1 MDYTQLNKSIDNG
14 AYQPIY
20 FLQGENTY
28 YIDDIANKLLN
39 SVLKETEKDFNQTI
53 LYGKDT
59 SVDQITDYAKR
70 YPVMSTYQL
79 IVVREAQHL
88 SRAIDKLENY
98 FKQPV
103 LSTILVFCYKGKK
116 IDKRKSYSKILATNN
131 FIIDFDPI
139 KEYQLPDWIT
149 NNAKKKGLK
158 IEQKAS
164 LMMAEFI
171 GNDLALIDKNLNKLK
186 LLIDNNEIISIDLV
200 QKHIGFSK
208 DFNLFELTNSIAV
221 KDVKKAMFIAQHFGR
236 NSKSYPIILTI
247 GHLYGFFTKLL
258 KFHFYSNKMADKE
271 LSTKIGVHPFFLKQ
285 YNQASKL
292 YSKLKLS
299 QIISELRYYD
309 LMSKGVYYSK
319 ISEEEILK
327 ELIFKIVN

>member
-39 SVLKETEKDFNQTI
+39 SVLKESEKDFNQTI

-79 IVVREAQHL
+79 IIVREAQHL

-131 FIIDFDPI
+131 FVIDFDPI
-139 KEYQLPDWIT
+139 KEYQLPDWIKK
-149 NNAKKKGLK
+149 NAKKKGLK

-164 LMMAEFI
+164 LMIAEFI

-186 LLIDNNEIISIDLV
+186 LLIDTNEIISIDLV

-258 KFHFYSNKMADKE
+258 KFHFYSNKMGDKE

-285 YNQASKL
+285 YTQASKL

>member
-1 MDYTQLNKSIDNG
+1 LDYTQLNKSIDNG

-39 SVLKETEKDFNQTI
+39 SVLKESEKDFNQTI

-79 IVVREAQHL
+79 IIVREAQHL

-131 FIIDFDPI
+131 FVIDFDPI
-139 KEYQLPDWIT
+139 KEYQLPDWIKK
-149 NNAKKKGLK
+149 NAKKKGLK

-164 LMMAEFI
+164 LMIAEFI

-186 LLIDNNEIISIDLV
+186 LLIDTNEIISIDLV

-258 KFHFYSNKMADKE
+258 KFHFYSNKMGDKE

-285 YNQASKL
+285 YTQASKL